1 MSGNYQFLIR
11 KLDHFIRKYYKN
23 QIVKGLIYSIALVAL
38 FYLVV
43 SLSEFLGHFGIRIRT
58 LLFYGFIGAILVV
71 LGRFIVIPTFRL
83 FRIGKIISHEQAAGI
98 IGRHFPEVRD
108 KLLNTLQLSQMEEPS
123 GRDLIEASI
132 NQKIHQLN
140 PIPFHLA
147 INIRE
152 NRKYLKY
159 AAAPLAIL
167 LFLLIASPSVIREPT
182 QRIVKHHQYFE
193 RELPFTV
200 RIENPELKALRNND
214 FKLLIGVSGDQIPE
228 TFFLEIEGQSLKL
241 SREPGGRFSY
251 LFRNIQKNV
260 TFYIIA
266 DRYRSDQKEIL
277 VIPSPVIGRFE
288 ISVSPPAYTGKS
300 REVLENT
307 GDLVVPE
314 GTGLSWKFFTTDTDS
329 LHFSIDGNTTALG
342 PKSNNIFV
350 VDHSCSKS
358 SYYSVKTVNRYV
370 QDPDSL
376 FYTLTVIPDVYPVI
390 LCDEYQDTL
399 YTSRL
404 YFKGNIKDD
413 YGFARLLFHYE
424 RKGAAVQQEASIDS
438 IQQVAIDPH
447 QTQQSFYHFFD
458 VAALSLSP
466 GEEIEYFFEI
476 WDNDA
481 VNGSKASRTPRMTFR
496 APSLEEIDQQ
506 TRDANESIK
515 NEMQS
520 TLQDIKG
527 MQKEI
532 EDLHKSLIDKKSLNW
547 QEEQQLE
554 QLLKKQQTLQ
564 DRMEELN
571 LMNIEKSLKE
581 QQYKEIDPDILEK
594 QKELEKLFNE
604 VLSEDV
610 RKLFEEFQKMID
622 EMDKEKVSEM
632 LEKMQWANEDI
643 EEQLDRSLE
652 LFKRLEFEKKLGE
665 MINKL
670 DKLAE
675 KQESLSEE
683 TDGSR
688 EEKAEDLL
696 REQEGVEDEFQK
708 ISQDLDELDRMN
720 SELEDP
726 NALENTDQ
734 QEEGIRNDMQN
745 SKNELSTKKMSKAS
759 KSQKSAA
766 QKMKDMSNNLMNMM
780 NSLMSG
786 ALGEDIW
793 ALREILENLLQVSFD
808 QEDLMDGLKTVSRND
823 PVYNRIVQDQKKL
836 RDDLLMIEDSLSAL
850 GKRQVAI
857 KSVVQREINEIND
870 KISRTLED
878 LTDKNISNALMNQQY
893 VMTSVNNLAL
903 LLSEAL
909 QNMQSQMNQMS
920 QNSGGGSCPNPGM
933 GSPSISTMRQL
944 QEQLNRQMEQMKKGM
959 DQGKGKEGMGM
970 PSMSEQLA
978 RLAAQQEAL
987 RNQLQQYMD
996 GLKEQGIGD
1005 DGNMK
1010 KMLQDMEQT
1019 ETDLVNKM
1027 ITNQT
1032 LMRQKEILTR
1042 LLESENAERM
1052 REMEEK
1058 RESREGKNQKISN
1071 PEEFFKYKGIK
1082 DNQTE
1087 ILKSIP
1093 PGLKPFY
1100 KRKVNEYLF
1109 NFED

>member
-1 MSGNYQFLIR
+1 MNDNYQFLIR

-23 QIVKGLIYSIALVAL
+23 QIVKGLIYSVALVAL

-43 SLSEFLGHFGIRIRT
+43 SLLEFIGHFGMQVRT
-58 LLFYGFIGAILVV
+58 LLFYGFLGAILFV
-71 LGRFIVIPTFRL
+71 LGRFIMIPTFRL
-83 FRIGKIISHEQAAGI
+83 FRIGKIITREQAAEI
-98 IGRHFPEVRD
+98 IGRYFPEVRD
-108 KLLNTLQLSQMEEPS
+108 KLLNTLQLSKIDDAS
-123 GRDLIEASI
+123 SRDLIEASI
-132 NQKIHQLN
+132 NQKIRHLN
-140 PIPFHLA
+140 PVPFHAA

-152 NRKYLKY
+152 NRKYIKY
-159 AAAPLAIL
+159 AVIPLAVL
-167 LFLLIASPSVIREPT
+167 LFILIASPSMIKGPT
-182 QRIVKHHQYFE
+182 QRIVKHNVYFE

-200 RIENPELKALRNND
+200 FIENQELKALRNDD
-214 FKLLIGVSGDQIPE
+214 FKLLVGVTGEQIPE
-228 TFFLEIEGQSLKL
+228 AFFLEIDGQSLKL
-241 SREPGGRFSY
+241 SRESGGHFSY
-251 LFRNIQKNV
+251 LFRNVQKNV
-260 TFYIIA
+260 SFFITA
-266 DRYRSDQKEIL
+266 DRYRSDRKEIV

-288 ISVSPPAYTGKS
+288 IDVSPPSYTGKKK
-300 REVLENT
+300 EVLENT

-314 GTGLSWKFFTTDTDS
+314 GTRLTWKFLTTDTDS
-329 LHFSIDGNTTALG
+329 LRFSIEGSTTVIG
-342 PKSNNIFV
+342 PKSSNLFAI
-350 VDHSCSKS
+350 DHSCHRS
-358 SYYSVKTVNRYV
+358 SYYSVRTVNRYV

-376 FYTLTVIPDVYPVI
+376 FYTLTVIPDLYPTI
-390 LCDEYQDTL
+390 LCDEYHDTL
-399 YTSRL
+399 FAGRL
-404 YFKGNIKDD
+404 YFRGSIKDD

-424 RKGAAVQQEASIDS
+424 RKGLTEQKEPDADS
-438 IQQVAIDPH
+438 IRMIAIDPR

-458 VAALSLSP
+458 VSSLSLSP
-466 GEEIEYFFEI
+466 GEEIGYFFEV

-481 VNGSKASRTPRMTFR
+481 VNGSKSSRTPRMTFR

-506 TRDANESIK
+506 AQAASESIK

-520 TLQDIKG
+520 SLMDLKG

-532 EDLHKSLIDKKSLNW
+532 EELHRSLIDKKSLNW
-547 QEEQQLE
+547 QDQQQLE
-554 QLLKKQQTLQ
+554 QLLKKQQSLQ

-571 LMNIEKSLKE
+571 LMNMEKSLNE
-581 QQYKEIDPDILEK
+581 QQYKEVDPDIIEK

-604 VLSEDV
+604 ILSEDV
-610 RKLFEEFQKMID
+610 KKLFEEFQKMID
-622 EMDKEKVSEM
+622 EMDKEKINQM
-632 LEKMQWANEDI
+632 LEQMKWANEDI

-665 MINKL
+665 TINKL

-675 KQESLSEE
+675 QQEALSEE
-683 TDGSR
+683 TDKGR
-688 EEKAEDLL
+688 NEDSDDLFK
-696 REQEGVEDEFQK
+696 EQEGVENEFEK
-708 ISQDLDELDRMN
+708 ISQDLDALDQMN
-720 SELEDP
+720 KELEDP
-726 NALENTDQ
+726 NQLENTDQ
-734 QEEGIRNDMQN
+734 QEEDIRNDMQN

-759 KSQKSAA
+759 RSQKSAA
-766 QKMKDMSNNLMNMM
+766 QKMKNLSNSLMNMM

-786 ALGEDIW
+786 ELGEDIYT
-793 ALREILENLLQVSFD
+793 LREILENLLQVSFD
-808 QEDLMDGLKTVSRND
+808 QEGLMDGLKVVNRND

-836 RDDLLMIEDSLSAL
+836 RDDLLMIEDSLTAL
-850 GKRQVAI
+850 GKRQIAI
-857 KSVVQREINEIND
+857 KSVVQREISEIND
-870 KISRTLED
+870 KISKTLED

-909 QNMQSQMNQMS
+909 QNLQSQMNQMS

-944 QEQLNRQMEQMKKGM
+944 QEQLNSQLEQMKKGM

-978 RLAAQQEAL
+978 RMAAQQEAL

-1010 KMLQDMEQT
+1010 KMLEDMEQT

-1042 LLESENAERM
+1042 LLESEKAERM
-1052 REMEEK
+1052 RELEEK
-1058 RESREGKNQKISN
+1058 RESRESKNQKISN